1 MSIQQP
7 NRLTEPPKVSVIMNC
22 LNCQR
27 YLAEAINSVYAQTY
41 PDWEIVFWDNAST
54 DNSAK
59 IAQSYDEKLRYF
71 RGEETIPLGA
81 ARNKAL
87 QQAQGQFI
95 AFLDCDDL
103 WMPEKLEKQIP
114 LFEDPK
120 VGLVFCDTIFFN
132 ERGETRRLY
141 DKKTYYTGWCF
152 SKMLANYFLS
162 LQTVVIRR
170 SVLDTQQEWF
180 DERFEMIE
188 ESDFFRRISFNWK
201 LAMVNEPLAKWRVH
215 PKSWTWTKP
224 HLFFEETVLML
235 DKYRRLFP
243 EFDKRFSKEIG
254 ILERRM
260 SASKALYFLKT
271 GQKKMGRKCLTS
283 YICGNPKMA
292 VLFFMSFL
300 PTNLFSFFRRLAR
313 RLKGKIEP

>member
-54 DNSAK
+54 DKSAK
-59 IAQSYDEKLRYF
+59 IAQSYDERLRHF
-71 RGEETIPLGA
+71 RGEQTLPLGA

-87 QQAQGQFI
+87 QQAQGEFI

-103 WMPEKLEKQIP
+103 WLPKKLEKQIP

-120 VGLVFCDTIFFN
+120 VGLVFSDTIYFN
-132 ERGETRRLY
+132 EQGQSQRFFAKRA
-141 DKKTYYTGWCF
+141 YYTGWCCH
-152 SKMLANYFLS
+152 KLLTDYFLP
-162 LQTVVIRR
+162 LETVVIRR

-180 DERFEMIE
+180 DPRFERIE
-188 ESDFFRRISFNWK
+188 EADFFRRISFNWK
-201 LAMVNEPLAKWRVH
+201 LAMVNEPLAKYRVH
-215 PKSWTWTKP
+215 PTSWTWTRP
-224 HLFFEETVLML
+224 YLSFEETVLML

-243 EFDKRFSKEIG
+243 EFNKRFSKEIG
-254 ILERRM
+254 ILERQM
-260 SASKALYFLKT
+260 DASKALYFLKL
-271 GQKKMGRKCLTS
+271 GQKRTGRKCLAP
-283 YICGNPKMA
+283 YILGNPKMA
-292 VLFFMSFL
+292 ALFFMSFL
-300 PTNLFSFFRRLAR
+300 PINIFSFLRRLVCHLR
-313 RLKGKIEP
+313 GKIEP